1 MQGTSD
7 PISVLYVLPVSLL
20 AFAFGF
26 RAGMVAG
33 AVAVVLQV
41 GWVLTVGESLTPI
54 GWIGRI
60 VPLLLLGALVGSS
73 SDRVRDARRAER
85 YALAVSLLQRDAAE
99 INDSVV
105 QGLAATRWLL
115 EAGNVDRALEA
126 LDETAALAQGLVSR
140 VLGPDSLL
148 AEEVRQPHLVR
159 RRDRSGHQV
168 Q

>member
-1 MQGTSD
+1 
-7 PISVLYVLPVSLL
+7 VLYVLPVTLL

-26 RAGMVAG
+26 RAGMLAG
-33 AVAVVLQV
+33 GIAVALQV
-41 GWVLTVGESLTPI
+41 AWVVISGEALSPI

-105 QGLAATRWLL
+105 QGLAATRWLI
-115 EAGNVDRALEA
+115 EAGHVERALEA

-148 AEEVRQPHLVR
+148 AEEVRQPHLVL